1 MVKRRR
7 GQARLE
13 AVHEEEEVV
22 AGAAADQLRRQLRVG
37 TLAAANRPV
46 VKLVVKRSNQAV
58 KPSLRRPVAQRS
70 TQVVKRLESRWN

>member
-37 TLAAANRPV
+37 ALAAADRLV
-46 VKLVVKRSNQAV
+46 VKLEAKRSNQAV
-58 KPSLRRPVAQRS
+58 KLSLRQPAARRS
-70 TQVVKRLESRWN
+70 NWWSNGLR

>member
-7 GQARLE
+7 GRARLE

-37 TLAAANRPV
+37 ALAAADRLV
-46 VKLVVKRSNQAV
+46 VKLVVKRSNQVV
-58 KPSLRRPVAQRS
+58 KPSLRRSAARRS
-70 TQVVKRLESRWN
+70 NAVK